1 MINASDPPWKYLIMW
16 LRIYFAI
23 HYLKSG
29 LYFVIFDYIPDFSKA
44 GDVGAYLYE
53 MNKIGFYPFVKYLE
67 VILGALLLFNRFVP
81 LVLIIMAGITV
92 QISYLNLV
100 VSPHPRQNFTGT
112 QELLLNGS
120 LLLAYGGYY
129 ADYLRSKVQPYFL
142 WQGLKDRDQ
151 VSNNNV

>member
-1 MINASDPPWKYLIMW
+1 MIQASNSPWKYLIMW

-29 LYFVIFDYIPDFSKA
+29 LYFVIFDFVPDFSKA
-44 GDVGAYLYE
+44 GAVSNYLYE
-53 MNKIGFYPFVKYLE
+53 MNNIGFYPLVKYLE
-67 VILGALLLFNRFVP
+67 VVLGGLLLFNRFVP
-81 LVLIIMAGITV
+81 LVLIIMAGITI

-100 VSPHPRQNFTGT
+100 VSPHPRQKFTGT

-129 ADYLRSKVQPYFL
+129 VNYLRSKAQPYFL
-142 WQGLKDRDQ
+142 WEGFRDHKKT
-151 VSNNNV
+151 NNNE